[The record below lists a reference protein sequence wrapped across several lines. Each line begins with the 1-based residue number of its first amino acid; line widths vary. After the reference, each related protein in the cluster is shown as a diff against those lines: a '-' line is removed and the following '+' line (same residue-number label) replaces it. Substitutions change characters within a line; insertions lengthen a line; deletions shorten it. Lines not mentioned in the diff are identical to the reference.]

1 MHELAVCQG
10 LIAAVERV
18 AREHRASVVTDVTVR
33 VGVLSGVEPELLQRA
48 FEIARAG
55 TIARDAHMRIEAM
68 PARVVCA
75 SCGTENEVALPQL
88 TCAAC
93 GDWRVRVMA
102 GDELLLTE
110 VGLDRDDPDV
120 DTEQPAAEPEPARA
134 AA

>member
-18 AREHRASVVTDVTVR
+18 AREHRANIVTDVTVR

-55 TIARDAHMRIEAM
+55 TIAHDAHMRIETE

-75 SCGTENEVALPQL
+75 SCGAENEVALPQL

-110 VGLDRDDPDV
+110 VGLDRDDPEV
-120 DTEQPAAEPEPARA
+120 DAQQAAQTEPARA